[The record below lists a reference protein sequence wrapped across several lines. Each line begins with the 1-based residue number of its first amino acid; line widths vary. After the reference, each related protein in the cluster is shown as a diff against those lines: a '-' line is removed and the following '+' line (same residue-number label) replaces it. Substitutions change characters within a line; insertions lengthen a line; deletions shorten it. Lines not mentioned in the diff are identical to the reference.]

1 MQLGMSRN
9 TPTPILFRMHI
20 IVAPDSFKGTASAA
34 QAAAAIAGGLRAALP
49 DATITT
55 LPMADGG
62 EGTAEI
68 LANAAALFGAEVQT
82 VTLPTTDAVGRL
94 TEASYY
100 LAGEQALID
109 VASATGLPAV
119 ADALNPLHS
128 DSYGTG
134 VLIADAESRG
144 AKHIVLCLGGS
155 ATIDGGMGI
164 LAALGAAAHDDRGYA
179 LPKGGAP
186 LARLASIDTA
196 QLNIKAGALDYTLLA
211 DTRAIPVQAAT
222 MYGPQKGAE
231 GEQVALLAGAL
242 LQLCEVTGVDETA
255 ESFGAAGGIPIALR
269 WLSETLWGNDEHF
282 ELLAGGAYV
291 AEKMGLPEK
300 ISQADLIIT
309 GEGRFDEQSLTG
321 KVVGTLADLADK
333 TPLGIIAGSIDAPL
347 PDGAIGVELGKE
359 GDVVEQLREAAIQL
373 AAKFA
378 G

>member
-1 MQLGMSRN
+1 MSRN

-20 IVAPDSFKGTASAA
+20 IVAPDSFKGTASAT

-82 VTLPTTDAVGRL
+82 ITLPTTDAVGRL

-144 AKHIVLCLGGS
+144 AKQIVLCLGGS

-186 LARLASIDTA
+186 LVRLASIDTA

-242 LQLCEVTGVDETA
+242 LRLCEVTGVDEKA
-255 ESFGAAGGIPIALR
+255 DPSAPQAASPLR
-269 WLSETLWGNDEHF
+269 C
-282 ELLAGGAYV
+282 
-291 AEKMGLPEK
+291 
-300 ISQADLIIT
+300 
-309 GEGRFDEQSLTG
+309 
-321 KVVGTLADLADK
+321 
-333 TPLGIIAGSIDAPL
+333 AGSRKRCGATTSTSSCL
-347 PDGAIGVELGKE
+347 PAELMWQKKWACPRRF
-359 GDVVEQLREAAIQL
+359 LRQTSSSPVKAASTSSRSPARSWEPSRTWRTRL
-373 AAKFA
+373 P
-378 G
+378 